1 MKEQVLGWIGK
12 VRSLAPVRFF
22 ERRLVPTAHRDALA
36 IAVLVSVFVPTF
48 LEAQRTP
55 GGSDDC
61 VYFEYAAGY
70 PSGAPHHQQR
80 FGLLATVK
88 LAQAVFGYTSLAYY
102 SVPFVYGLG
111 LILAS
116 YYAARALMG
125 AALSML
131 AASMVLAL
139 PTLLQQSTWL
149 LADIPSMFW
158 IVLGV
163 ALFLRALDARP
174 TKWPLKQILG
184 SGLCFFLAVATKES
198 SAPLLLGLGFFPL
211 ALMSK
216 RSLLVL
222 LATAAVTAA
231 LELVELAAMWAI
243 FDDVWYRLHAIEV
256 EQLPYMERAVQSRF
270 ELPEHITWGS
280 LATRFLSSVANDSSA
295 NGWRLLGLGYW
306 DWLVVSLP
314 LGLTVAVLRKDRLLL
329 GLFGF
334 VFWSYLSLS
343 LAVSSLDPLIPMVIT
358 KARYF
363 LVVLVWLPILVM
375 AGWACFWASPWQGWQ
390 RAKAATA
397 IGVPALYLCVSYG
410 TARDYLERTSATIR
424 SGATPLADFYGAVT
438 AFASTGAKVKR
449 VVGPRQLR
457 AARFTWPEHPFEVV
471 WRPDELATRHRIAVH
486 DFVIAQEPLARQVPP
501 DLLWR
506 NIGGNQTH
514 RYAYIEDWKQPHAG
528 RHYGLVADRS
538 ALLRRE
544 PRARLV
550 VRLKLDAHRV
560 TPEPLR
566 VVAHRSDREFV
577 VLESLAWQRK
587 GRVYVIDT
595 STRSFDTSDIQAVSA
610 EFHVQGSGR
619 FWLEKPRLQLTNV
632 GDDSP

>member
-1 MKEQVLGWIGK
+1 MKEQVLGWVEG
-12 VRSLAPVRFF
+12 VRSLAFVRFV
-22 ERRLVPTAHRDALA
+22 ERQLAPTAHRDLLA
-36 IAVLVSVFVPTF
+36 IVVLTCVFVATF
-48 LEAQRTP
+48 FQAQRTP

-61 VYFEYAAGY
+61 VYFEYAAGH

-80 FGLLATVK
+80 FALLATIK

-116 YYAARALMG
+116 FFAARALMG
-125 AALSML
+125 SASSFLAAL
-131 AASMVLAL
+131 MVLAL
-139 PTLLQQSTWL
+139 PTLLQQGTWL

-163 ALFLRALDARP
+163 ALFLRAIEASR
-174 TKWPLKQILG
+174 TKWPLEQILG
-184 SGLCFFLAVATKES
+184 SGVCFFVAVATKES
-198 SAPLLLGLGFFPL
+198 TALLLLGLGFFPL
-211 ALMSK
+211 ALMS
-216 RSLLVL
+216 RRALNVL
-222 LATAAVTAA
+222 LATATVTVA
-231 LELVELAAMWAI
+231 LELVELAAMWVI
-243 FDDVWYRLHAIEV
+243 FDDVLYRLHAIEV

-280 LATRFLSSVANDSSA
+280 LATRFLSGMANDSFA

-314 LGLTVAVLRKDRLLL
+314 LGLTVAVLRKNRLLL

-390 RAKAATA
+390 RAKAATV
-397 IGVPALYLCVSYG
+397 IGVPVLYLCVSYG
-410 TARDYLERTSATIR
+410 TARDYLERTSATIS

-438 AFASTGAKVKR
+438 AFASTGATVKR
-449 VVGPRQLR
+449 VVGPRPLR
-457 AARFTWPEHPFEVV
+457 AARFTWPEHPFEVI
-471 WRPDELATRHRIAVH
+471 WRSDEVASRHRIAVH
-486 DFVIAQEPLARQVPP
+486 DFVIAREPLARQVPP
-501 DLLWR
+501 GLLWR
-506 NIGGNQTH
+506 SIGGNETH
-514 RYAYIEDWKQPHAG
+514 RYAYIEDWKQPQAG
-528 RHYGLVADRS
+528 GRYGLVADRS
-538 ALLRRE
+538 VLLRQV

-560 TPEPLR
+560 TPAPLR
-566 VVAHRSDREFV
+566 VVAHRSDGGLL
-577 VLESLAWQRK
+577 VLESLVWQRS
-587 GRVYVIDT
+587 GREHVVDT
-595 STRSFDTSDIQAVSA
+595 TTRAFDTSDIQAVSV
-610 EFHVQGSGR
+610 ELHVQGTGR
-619 FWLEKPRLQLTNV
+619 FWLEKPKLQLTKV
-632 GDDSP
+632 DDN